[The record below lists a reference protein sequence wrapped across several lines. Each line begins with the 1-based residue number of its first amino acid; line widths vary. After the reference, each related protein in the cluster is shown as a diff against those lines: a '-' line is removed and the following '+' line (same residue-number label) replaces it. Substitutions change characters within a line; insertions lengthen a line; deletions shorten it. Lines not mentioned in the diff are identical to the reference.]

1 MNNQTKK
8 LKDFVTRNEAYIE
21 SSEWLTDQINTIID
35 HYELFQETGSLPK
48 GYDTE
53 ESLYDK
59 MLELD
64 KRAAIEERIFNQLQV
79 EQQQLLDEL

>member
-21 SSEWLTDQINTIID
+21 SSEWLTDQINIMID
-35 HYELFQETGSLPK
+35 HYELYQETGTLPK
-48 GYDTE
+48 EYDTE
-53 ESLYDK
+53 ESLYEK

>member
-21 SSEWLTDQINTIID
+21 SSEWLTEQINLIID
-35 HYELFQETGSLPK
+35 DYESYQQTGTLPE
-48 GYDTE
+48 GYDKE
-53 ESLYDK
+53 NDLYDK

-64 KRAAIEERIFNQLQV
+64 KRAAIEERVFKQLQK
-79 EQQQLLDEL
+79 EQEQLLNEL

>member
-8 LKDFVTRNEAYIE
+8 LKDFVTRNEAHIE
-21 SSEWLTDQINTIID
+21 SSEWLTDQINIMID
-35 HYELFQETGSLPK
+35 HYELYQETGTLPK
-48 GYDTE
+48 EYDTE
-53 ESLYDK
+53 ESLYEK